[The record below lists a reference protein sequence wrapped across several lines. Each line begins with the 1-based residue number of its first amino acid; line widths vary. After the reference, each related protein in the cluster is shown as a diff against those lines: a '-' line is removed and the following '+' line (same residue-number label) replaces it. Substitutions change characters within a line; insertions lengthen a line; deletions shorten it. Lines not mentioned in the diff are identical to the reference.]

1 MAIDR
6 RFYLRCEQNFIIMYS
21 SEDLERFYFQYQ
33 TEALPHGEVFHPYSV
48 RFDASTL
55 LQYFGKFLP
64 KN

>member
-1 MAIDR
+1 
-6 RFYLRCEQNFIIMYS
+6 MYS
-21 SEDLERFYFQYQ
+21 SEDLERFYFQYH

>member
-1 MAIDR
+1 
-6 RFYLRCEQNFIIMYS
+6 MYS

-64 KN
+64 KKLKSQTIEPAKV